1 MHADGKLVKWSVQVS
16 RVVAAGGGMAIGA
29 ALGSR
34 DGNRGIRLRLAGG
47 AYRRPIEDWGDM
59 TGTESAAVAARA
71 APGYGEGRRALLAAA
86 VHVVATR
93 GLRHLTY
100 RSVAQEAGVAHG
112 LVAHHFGTRG
122 ALLEAALEFSLA
134 NSVDSISAEPG
145 SGDLDALFAGV
156 VEMVQAN
163 PDDQAFQY
171 ELILEARR
179 RPELRPH
186 VEQVYATYRQAL
198 RTELE
203 AAGIAADDA
212 LVHLVFA
219 AVDGLVFQQV
229 CLEDPAAARAG
240 VERLRALL
248 RPLAR

>member
-1 MHADGKLVKWSVQVS
+1 MTVRGAI
-16 RVVAAGGGMAIGA
+16 AG
-29 ALGSR
+29 ST
-34 DGNRGIRLRLAGG
+34 
-47 AYRRPIEDWGDM
+47 RPGP
-59 TGTESAAVAARA
+59 S
-71 APGYGEGRRALLAAA
+71 YGEGRQALLQAA

-100 RSVAQEAGVAHG
+100 RAVAERAGVAHG
-112 LVAHHFGTRG
+112 LVAHHFGTRD
-122 ALLEAALEFSLA
+122 ALLSAALEFSLT
-134 NSVDSISAEPG
+134 NSVGSISSDPG

-179 RPELRPH
+179 RPELRPQ

-198 RTELE
+198 QVELA
-203 AAGIAADDA
+203 AAGISQDDA

-229 CLEDPAAARAG
+229 CLDDPAATRAAI
-240 VERLRALL
+240 ERLRELL
-248 RPLAR
+248 RPLA

>member
-1 MHADGKLVKWSVQVS
+1 
-16 RVVAAGGGMAIGA
+16 
-29 ALGSR
+29 
-34 DGNRGIRLRLAGG
+34 
-47 AYRRPIEDWGDM
+47 
-59 TGTESAAVAARA
+59 
-71 APGYGEGRRALLAAA
+71 

-100 RSVAQEAGVAHG
+100 RAVAERAGVAHG
-112 LVAHHFGTRG
+112 LVAHHFGTRD
-122 ALLEAALEFSLA
+122 ALLAAALEFSLA
-134 NSVDSISAEPG
+134 NSVGSISSEPG

-156 VEMVQAN
+156 AEMVQAN

-179 RPELRPH
+179 RPELRPQ

-198 RTELE
+198 RAELE
-203 AAGIAADDA
+203 AAGVGQDDA

-229 CLEDPAAARAG
+229 CLDDPAATRAAI
-240 VERLRALL
+240 ERLRQLL
-248 RPLAR
+248 RPLA

>member
-1 MHADGKLVKWSVQVS
+1 
-16 RVVAAGGGMAIGA
+16 MA
-29 ALGSR
+29 R
-34 DGNRGIRLRLAGG
+34 
-47 AYRRPIEDWGDM
+47 
-59 TGTESAAVAARA
+59 TETAVAARP
-71 APGYGEGRRALLAAA
+71 APGYGEGRQALLSAA

-100 RSVAQEAGVAHG
+100 RSVAQEANVAHG
-112 LVAHHFGTRG
+112 LVAHHFGTRD
-122 ALLEAALEFSLA
+122 ALLAAALEFSLA
-134 NSVDSISAEPG
+134 NSVGSVSAEPG

-156 VEMVQAN
+156 VDMVRAN

-179 RPELRPH
+179 RPELRPQ
-186 VEQVYATYRQAL
+186 VEQVYAAYRDAL

-203 AAGIAADDA
+203 AAGVDADDA

-229 CLEDPAAARAG
+229 CLDEPARTPASL
-240 VERLRALL
+240 ERLRDLL
-248 RPLAR
+248 RPLAGRSVSAG

>member
-1 MHADGKLVKWSVQVS
+1 
-16 RVVAAGGGMAIGA
+16 MAVTA
-29 ALGSR
+29 
-34 DGNRGIRLRLAGG
+34 
-47 AYRRPIEDWGDM
+47 RP
-59 TGTESAAVAARA
+59 
-71 APGYGEGRRALLAAA
+71 APGYGEGRQALLAAA
-86 VHVVATR
+86 VHVVGTR

-112 LVAHHFGTRG
+112 LVAHHFGSRA

-134 NSVDSISAEPG
+134 NSVGSISADPG

-186 VEQVYATYRQAL
+186 VEHVYATYRRAL
-198 RTELE
+198 RGELE
-203 AAGIAADDA
+203 AAGIDADDA

-229 CLEDPAAARAG
+229 CLEDPAAAQAG
-240 VERLRALL
+240 VHRLRALL

>member
-1 MHADGKLVKWSVQVS
+1 MTAPGTATPD
-16 RVVAAGGGMAIGA
+16 A
-29 ALGSR
+29 
-34 DGNRGIRLRLAGG
+34 
-47 AYRRPIEDWGDM
+47 RP
-59 TGTESAAVAARA
+59 

-100 RSVAQEAGVAHG
+100 RAVAQEARVAHG
-112 LVAHHFGTRG
+112 LVAHHFGTRD
-122 ALLEAALEFSLA
+122 ALLAAALEFSLA
-134 NSVDSISAEPG
+134 NSVGSISTEPG

-156 VEMVQAN
+156 VEMVRAN

-179 RPELRPH
+179 RPELRPQ

-198 RTELE
+198 RAELE

-229 CLEDPAAARAG
+229 CLDDPAAAQAG
-240 VERLRALL
+240 VQRLRTLL
-248 RPLAR
+248 QPLTRSGR

>member
-1 MHADGKLVKWSVQVS
+1 
-16 RVVAAGGGMAIGA
+16 
-29 ALGSR
+29 
-34 DGNRGIRLRLAGG
+34 
-47 AYRRPIEDWGDM
+47 M
-59 TGTESAAVAARA
+59 TRIESAAVTARP
-71 APGYGEGRRALLAAA
+71 APGYGEGRQALLAAA
-86 VHVVATR
+86 VHVVGTR

-112 LVAHHFGTRG
+112 LVAHHFGTRD
-122 ALLEAALEFSLA
+122 ALLQAALEFSLA
-134 NSVDSISAEPG
+134 NSVGSISAEPG

-179 RPELRPH
+179 RPELRPQ
-186 VEQVYATYRQAL
+186 VEQVYVTYRRAL
-198 RTELE
+198 RAELE
-203 AAGIAADDA
+203 AAGIDADDA

-229 CLEDPAAARAG
+229 CLDEPAATPPSL
-240 VERLRALL
+240 ERLRALL
-248 RPLAR
+248 RPLADRPVSAD

>member
-1 MHADGKLVKWSVQVS
+1 
-16 RVVAAGGGMAIGA
+16 
-29 ALGSR
+29 
-34 DGNRGIRLRLAGG
+34 
-47 AYRRPIEDWGDM
+47 M
-59 TGTESAAVAARA
+59 TGTETTALVARP

-112 LVAHHFGTRG
+112 LVAHHFGTRD

-134 NSVDSISAEPG
+134 NSVGSISINPG
-145 SGDLDALFAGV
+145 SGDLDSLFAGV

-203 AAGIAADDA
+203 TAGIGADDA

-229 CLEDPAAARAG
+229 CLDDPSATQAALIC
-240 VERLRALL
+240 LRHLL
-248 RPLAR
+248 HSLA

>member
-1 MHADGKLVKWSVQVS
+1 
-16 RVVAAGGGMAIGA
+16 
-29 ALGSR
+29 
-34 DGNRGIRLRLAGG
+34 
-47 AYRRPIEDWGDM
+47 M
-59 TGTESAAVAARA
+59 TGTETAAVTARP

-93 GLRHLTY
+93 GLRNLTY

-112 LVAHHFGTRG
+112 LVAHHFGTRD
-122 ALLEAALEFSLA
+122 ALLQAALEFSLA
-134 NSVDSISAEPG
+134 NSVGSISAAPG
-145 SGDLDALFAGV
+145 SGDLEALFAGV

-179 RPELRPH
+179 SPELRPQ
-186 VEQVYATYRQAL
+186 VEEVYATYRQAL
-198 RTELE
+198 SLELA
-203 AAGIAADDA
+203 AAGIPADDA

-229 CLEDPAAARAG
+229 CLDDPAAARAG
-240 VERLRALL
+240 LERLRDLL
-248 RPLAR
+248 RPLT

>member
-1 MHADGKLVKWSVQVS
+1 
-16 RVVAAGGGMAIGA
+16 
-29 ALGSR
+29 
-34 DGNRGIRLRLAGG
+34 
-47 AYRRPIEDWGDM
+47 M
-59 TGTESAAVAARA
+59 TGTETATVTARP
-71 APGYGEGRRALLAAA
+71 APGYGEGRRALLTAA

-112 LVAHHFGTRG
+112 LVAHHFGSRD

-134 NSVDSISAEPG
+134 NSVGSISADPG
-145 SGDLDALFAGV
+145 SGDLEALFAGV

-179 RPELRPH
+179 RPELRPQ
-186 VEQVYATYRQAL
+186 VEQVYSTYRQAL
-198 RTELE
+198 RSELE
-203 AAGIAADDA
+203 AAGIHADDG

-229 CLEDPAAARAG
+229 CLGDSAGARAG

>member
-1 MHADGKLVKWSVQVS
+1 
-16 RVVAAGGGMAIGA
+16 
-29 ALGSR
+29 
-34 DGNRGIRLRLAGG
+34 
-47 AYRRPIEDWGDM
+47 M
-59 TGTESAAVAARA
+59 TGTETAAVTARP

-112 LVAHHFGTRG
+112 LVAHHFGTRD
-122 ALLEAALEFSLA
+122 ALLEAALEFSLG
-134 NSVDSISAEPG
+134 NSVGSISSEPG

-156 VEMVQAN
+156 VEMVRAH

-179 RPELRPH
+179 RPELRPQ
-186 VEQVYATYRQAL
+186 VEQVYATYREAL
-198 RTELE
+198 RTELA

-229 CLEDPAAARAG
+229 CLEEPARTPAAL
-240 VERLRALL
+240 ECLRALL
-248 RPLAR
+248 RPLAERPVSAD

>member
-1 MHADGKLVKWSVQVS
+1 LPRADD
-16 RVVAAGGGMAIGA
+16 RVATFEAHVDAYGHPIQE
-29 ALGSR
+29 
-34 DGNRGIRLRLAGG
+34 RG
-47 AYRRPIEDWGDM
+47 EM
-59 TGTESAAVAARA
+59 TRSESAGMTARPT
-71 APGYGEGRRALLAAA
+71 PGYGEGRQALLAAA
-86 VHVVATR
+86 VHVVGTR

-112 LVAHHFGTRG
+112 LVAHHFGTRD
-122 ALLEAALEFSLA
+122 ALLQAALEFSLA
-134 NSVDSISAEPG
+134 NSVGSISARPG

-156 VEMVQAN
+156 VEMVQDN

-179 RPELRPH
+179 RPELRPQ
-186 VEQVYATYRQAL
+186 VEQVYATYRRAL
-198 RTELE
+198 RAELE

-229 CLEDPAAARAG
+229 CLDDPAAAQAG

>member
-1 MHADGKLVKWSVQVS
+1 MTVS
-16 RVVAAGGGMAIGA
+16 SAIAG
-29 ALGSR
+29 ST
-34 DGNRGIRLRLAGG
+34 
-47 AYRRPIEDWGDM
+47 RPGL
-59 TGTESAAVAARA
+59 S
-71 APGYGEGRRALLAAA
+71 YGEGRQALLEAA

-100 RSVAQEAGVAHG
+100 RAVAERAGVAHG
-112 LVAHHFGTRG
+112 LVAHHFGTRD
-122 ALLEAALEFSLA
+122 ALLAAALEFSLA
-134 NSVDSISAEPG
+134 NSVGSISSDPG

-179 RPELRPH
+179 RPELRPQ

-198 RTELE
+198 RAELA
-203 AAGIAADDA
+203 AAGIGQDDA

-229 CLEDPAAARAG
+229 CLDDPAATRAAI
-240 VERLRALL
+240 ERLRELL
-248 RPLAR
+248 RPLA

>member
-1 MHADGKLVKWSVQVS
+1 MTEIETVPVTA
-16 RVVAAGGGMAIGA
+16 
-29 ALGSR
+29 
-34 DGNRGIRLRLAGG
+34 
-47 AYRRPIEDWGDM
+47 RP
-59 TGTESAAVAARA
+59 
-71 APGYGEGRRALLAAA
+71 APGYGEGRQALLAAA
-86 VHVVATR
+86 VHVVGTR

-112 LVAHHFGTRG
+112 LVAHHFGSRA

-134 NSVDSISAEPG
+134 NSVGSISADPG

-186 VEQVYATYRQAL
+186 VEHVYATYRRAL
-198 RTELE
+198 RGELE
-203 AAGIAADDA
+203 AAGIDADDA

-229 CLEDPAAARAG
+229 CLEDPAAAQAG
-240 VERLRALL
+240 VLRLRALL

>member
-1 MHADGKLVKWSVQVS
+1 MTATETVTVT
-16 RVVAAGGGMAIGA
+16 AG
-29 ALGSR
+29 
-34 DGNRGIRLRLAGG
+34 
-47 AYRRPIEDWGDM
+47 
-59 TGTESAAVAARA
+59 ARQ

-100 RSVAQEAGVAHG
+100 RAVAQEAGVAHG
-112 LVAHHFGTRG
+112 LVAHHFGTRD
-122 ALLEAALEFSLA
+122 ALLQAALEFSLA
-134 NSVDSISAEPG
+134 NSVGSISAEPG

-156 VEMVQAN
+156 VEMVEAN

-179 RPELRPH
+179 RPELRPQ
-186 VEQVYATYRQAL
+186 VEQVYATYRGAL
-198 RTELE
+198 RAELE
-203 AAGIAADDA
+203 SAGIDADDA

-229 CLEDPAAARAG
+229 CLDDPAAAQAG

-248 RPLAR
+248 RPLTPPGR

>member
-1 MHADGKLVKWSVQVS
+1 MTRSES
-16 RVVAAGGGMAIGA
+16 
-29 ALGSR
+29 
-34 DGNRGIRLRLAGG
+34 
-47 AYRRPIEDWGDM
+47 
-59 TGTESAAVAARA
+59 TGTTARPT
-71 APGYGEGRRALLAAA
+71 PGYGEGRQALLAAA
-86 VHVVATR
+86 VHVVGTR

-112 LVAHHFGTRG
+112 LVAHHFGTRD
-122 ALLEAALEFSLA
+122 ALLQAALEFSLA
-134 NSVDSISAEPG
+134 NSVDSISARPG

-156 VEMVQAN
+156 VEMVQDN

-179 RPELRPH
+179 RPELRPQ

-198 RTELE
+198 RAELE

-229 CLEDPAAARAG
+229 CLDDPVAAQAG

>member
-1 MHADGKLVKWSVQVS
+1 MDAQG
-16 RVVAAGGGMAIGA
+16 RVAAM
-29 ALGSR
+29 R
-34 DGNRGIRLRLAGG
+34 TGIR
-47 AYRRPIEDWGDM
+47 AYRRSIEERGTM
-59 TGTESAAVAARA
+59 TGSETAAVAARP
-71 APGYGEGRRALLAAA
+71 APGYGEGRQALLEAA

-100 RSVAQEAGVAHG
+100 RSVAQQAGVAHG
-112 LVAHHFGTRG
+112 LVAHHFGTRD
-122 ALLEAALEFSLA
+122 ALLEAALEFSLD
-134 NSVDSISAEPG
+134 NSVSSISADPG

-179 RPELRPH
+179 RPELRPQ

-203 AAGIAADDA
+203 AAGVRPDDA

-229 CLEDPAAARAG
+229 CLDDPGAARAG
-240 VERLRALL
+240 VDRLRDLL
-248 RPLAR
+248 RPLSRNPLSAV

>member
-1 MHADGKLVKWSVQVS
+1 MAETTTAGPAVKS
-16 RVVAAGGGMAIGA
+16 
-29 ALGSR
+29 
-34 DGNRGIRLRLAGG
+34 
-47 AYRRPIEDWGDM
+47 
-59 TGTESAAVAARA
+59 
-71 APGYGEGRRALLAAA
+71 APGYGEGRRALLSAA

-100 RSVAQEAGVAHG
+100 RSVAREAGVAHG
-112 LVAHHFGTRG
+112 LVAHHFGTRD

-134 NSVDSISAEPG
+134 NSVSSISTDPG

-156 VEMVQAN
+156 VEMVQDG

-186 VEQVYATYRQAL
+186 VEHVYATYRQAL

-203 AAGIAADDA
+203 AAGVEADHG

-229 CLEDPAAARAG
+229 CLDDPAAARAG
-240 VERLRALL
+240 LQRLRALL

>member
-1 MHADGKLVKWSVQVS
+1 
-16 RVVAAGGGMAIGA
+16 MAVTA
-29 ALGSR
+29 
-34 DGNRGIRLRLAGG
+34 
-47 AYRRPIEDWGDM
+47 RP
-59 TGTESAAVAARA
+59 
-71 APGYGEGRRALLAAA
+71 APGYGEGRQALLAAA
-86 VHVVATR
+86 VHVVGTR

-112 LVAHHFGTRG
+112 LVAHHFGSRA

-134 NSVDSISAEPG
+134 NSVGSISADPG

-156 VEMVQAN
+156 VEMVQDN

-171 ELILEARR
+171 ELILKARR
-179 RPELRPH
+179 RPELRPQ

-198 RTELE
+198 QAELE

-229 CLEDPAAARAG
+229 CLDDPAAAQAG